1 MLQRELL
8 YALMG
13 TGFTCLATVLGAGMV
28 LFFKKDKSTSV
39 AARPMREFR
48 AVRAWSGVYML

>member
-13 TGFTCLATVLGAGMV
+13 TGFTCIATVLGAGMV
-28 LFFKKDKSTSV
+28 FFFKKDLSHITQ
-39 AARPMREFR
+39 
-48 AVRAWSGVYML
+48 

>member
-8 YALMG
+8 YAALG

-28 LFFKKDKSTSV
+28 FFFRKDIGRNTQ
-39 AARPMREFR
+39 R
-48 AVRAWSGVYML
+48 AVSYTHLTLPTSASV